1 MDPLAALG
9 AGAAA
14 GLALAVPLG
23 AIGVL
28 LLHEGASRG
37 LRTGAVAALAVAV
50 VDMLY
55 ALAAVSA
62 GALLGPVISSW
73 DPWPRLAGGVA
84 LLVLAV
90 GNLVRARRPA
100 SSNTDAGAAAEPPR
114 SASRA
119 TALRRFALFFA
130 LTAVNPA
137 TLVYF
142 AAIAAGL
149 PAVASSVTVAALFV
163 TGIAVAS
170 LAWQLLLVAGGAL
183 ARRCTGAR
191 FARLTSLVG
200 NGVVAVMGVVLIAG
214 SVRGPYW

>member
-100 SSNTDAGAAAEPPR
+100 SSNTDSAAGSKALSA
-114 SASRA
+114 ASRA
-119 TALRRFALFFA
+119 TALRRFALFVA

-149 PAVASSVTVAALFV
+149 PAVASSFATAALFV
-163 TGIAVAS
+163 TGVAVAS

-183 ARRCTGAR
+183 VHRRTGAR
-191 FARLTSLVG
+191 LARLTSLVG

-214 SVRGPYW
+214 SVCGPYW